1 MVCCRLNRKLNS
13 RGRNVTLRGDVSY
26 TDGKSNSFSINN
38 VHLYQLKN
46 VLGEDSTY
54 QTNRYNLAPSKR
66 WSYSVQTT
74 YSEPLWK
81 GAYLQ
86 FSYQYTYSYNKSDR
100 HTYDFSNL
108 GEDFFSG
115 LTATYRSWDGY
126 LARLSKPYTDY
137 LDDDLSRFSEY
148 KNYQHNI
155 NVMLRMIRNKWQL
168 NAGVM
173 FQPLHSSY
181 VQDYLGV
188 AVDTTR
194 NVLNFSPTF
203 DLRYRFT
210 KVSNLR
216 INYNATTTQ
225 PSISQLLAITDDS
238 DPLNISTGNPGL
250 KPAFTQNMRLFFNNY
265 SEKTRQALM
274 TFINYSNTRNSI
286 SNRVTYDETTGG
298 RLTRPENING
308 NWSMSSAFMFNTPLD
323 SAGYWNV
330 NTWTNFS
337 YSNNVGYVSLDRKSE
352 SLKNV
357 TRDMT
362 VSERLAGSYRN
373 SWLEIEA
380 QWFIRLPSL

>member
-1 MVCCRLNRKLNS
+1 MLQLNRKLNS

-225 PSISQLLAITDDS
+225 
-238 DPLNISTGNPGL
+238 
-250 KPAFTQNMRLFFNNY
+250 
-265 SEKTRQALM
+265 TRQSRSCLL
-274 TFINYSNTRNSI
+274 SP
-286 SNRVTYDETTGG
+286 TTPT
-298 RLTRPENING
+298 L
-308 NWSMSSAFMFNTPLD
+308 
-323 SAGYWNV
+323 
-330 NTWTNFS
+330 
-337 YSNNVGYVSLDRKSE
+337 
-352 SLKNV
+352 
-357 TRDMT
+357 
-362 VSERLAGSYRN
+362 
-373 SWLEIEA
+373 
-380 QWFIRLPSL
+380 